1 MTVQPDYGKIEG
13 LSFGTMTHQMK
24 KEFQNSFNKTDLIL
38 SLVLV
43 GLVISVLFIS
53 LDDYKN
59 ILMKNY
65 VLSLDAGT
73 TSSRAILFDQKGNLI
88 AMAQQEFT
96 QIFPK
101 KGWVE
106 HNPNEIW
113 ETQVSS
119 VKKVLSKAD
128 IRPEQI
134 DSIGITNQRET
145 TIIWDRATGIPVF
158 NAIVWQDRRTAKIC
172 EGIVSQGKSDIFT
185 QKTGLVVDAYFSAT
199 KIKWILD
206 QDPELRDRAHDGEL
220 AFGTVDSWLIWNLT
234 GGATHVTDATNASR
248 TMIYNIHEHKWDQE
262 LLDLLEI
269 PNTLLPNVTN
279 SSEIVG
285 NTDPSILGTSIRIAG
300 IAGDQQAAL
309 FGQLCLQ
316 PGDVKNTYG
325 TGCFCIMNTG
335 EQAVISKNNMLTTIA
350 WQINN
355 EVTYAI
361 EGSVFTAGALVQW
374 LRDQLQMITT
384 SDDIEALAES
394 VSDNGGVTFVPALAG
409 LGAPYWDPHATGS
422 IMGITRGTNKGHIA
436 RAALEAIALR
446 SMDIIIEMQKD
457 AGIDFKSVKVDGG
470 ASNNNL
476 LMQIQADFINAN
488 VIRPKVT
495 ETTAL
500 GAAFLAGLA
509 TGFWSSVD
517 VLKDLWGEDQ
527 CFKPLV
533 SQQTKKTIS
542 LWEDRVSRI
551 LTKQ

>member
-1 MTVQPDYGKIEG
+1 
-13 LSFGTMTHQMK
+13 
-24 KEFQNSFNKTDLIL
+24 
-38 SLVLV
+38 
-43 GLVISVLFIS
+43 
-53 LDDYKN
+53 
-59 ILMKNY
+59 MKNY

-73 TSSRAILFDQKGNLI
+73 TSSRAILFDQRGNLI
-88 AMAQQEFT
+88 AIAQQEFT

-119 VKKVLSKAD
+119 VKKVLSMAD
-128 IRPEQI
+128 ISPEQI

-172 EGIVSQGKSDIFT
+172 EGIISQGKSDIFT

-527 CFKPLV
+527 FFKPLV

>member
-1 MTVQPDYGKIEG
+1 
-13 LSFGTMTHQMK
+13 
-24 KEFQNSFNKTDLIL
+24 
-38 SLVLV
+38 
-43 GLVISVLFIS
+43 
-53 LDDYKN
+53 
-59 ILMKNY
+59 MKNY

-73 TSSRAILFDQKGNLI
+73 TSSRSILFDQRGNLI

-119 VKKVLSKAD
+119 VKKVLSMAD

-185 QKTGLVVDAYFSAT
+185 EKTGLVVDAYFSAT

-206 QDPELRDRAHDGEL
+206 QDPELRDRANDGEL

-285 NTDPSILGTSIRIAG
+285 NTDQSILGTSIRIAG

-361 EGSVFTAGALVQW
+361 EGSIFTAGALVQW

-495 ETTAL
+495 ETTAM

-517 VLKDLWGEDQ
+517 VLKDLWGEDKL
-527 CFKPLV
+527 FKPLV

>member
-1 MTVQPDYGKIEG
+1 
-13 LSFGTMTHQMK
+13 
-24 KEFQNSFNKTDLIL
+24 
-38 SLVLV
+38 
-43 GLVISVLFIS
+43 
-53 LDDYKN
+53 
-59 ILMKNY
+59 
-65 VLSLDAGT
+65 
-73 TSSRAILFDQKGNLI
+73 
-88 AMAQQEFT
+88 
-96 QIFPK
+96 
-101 KGWVE
+101 
-106 HNPNEIW
+106 
-113 ETQVSS
+113 
-119 VKKVLSKAD
+119 
-128 IRPEQI
+128 
-134 DSIGITNQRET
+134 
-145 TIIWDRATGIPVF
+145 
-158 NAIVWQDRRTAKIC
+158 
-172 EGIVSQGKSDIFT
+172 
-185 QKTGLVVDAYFSAT
+185 
-199 KIKWILD
+199 
-206 QDPELRDRAHDGEL
+206 
-220 AFGTVDSWLIWNLT
+220 
-234 GGATHVTDATNASR
+234 
-248 TMIYNIHEHKWDQE
+248 
-262 LLDLLEI
+262 
-269 PNTLLPNVTN
+269 
-279 SSEIVG
+279 
-285 NTDPSILGTSIRIAG
+285 
-300 IAGDQQAAL
+300 
-309 FGQLCLQ
+309 
-316 PGDVKNTYG
+316 
-325 TGCFCIMNTG
+325 MNTG

-527 CFKPLV
+527 FFKPLV